1 MLLPSGNDTRSR
13 EAATTVWVSDPHE
26 TAYVMKKLL
35 KKIDTARGADAAAA
49 GLLSPRKA
57 NHECREAQIE
67 AAIHAATSAART
79 S

>member
-1 MLLPSGNDTRSR
+1 M
-13 EAATTVWVSDPHE
+13 WVSDPHE

-35 KKIDTARGADAAAA
+35 KKIDSARGADAAAA
-49 GLLSPRKA
+49 ELLSRRKA

-67 AAIHAATSAART
+67 AAIQAGTSVTRT